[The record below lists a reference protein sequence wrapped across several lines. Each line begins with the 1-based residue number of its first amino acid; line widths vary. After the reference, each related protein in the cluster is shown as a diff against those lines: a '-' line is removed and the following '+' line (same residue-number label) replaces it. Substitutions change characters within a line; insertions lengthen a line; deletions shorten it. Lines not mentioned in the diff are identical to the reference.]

1 MSSWRRVAKPGMPAL
16 HHTAIGPVRAVSNTT
31 HRHAIVSLRQRR
43 SCEYTVQG
51 ESMDARRSE
60 THGMSRDRLGRV
72 ERFIDDA
79 YIATGKLPGALTQ
92 VWRRGERVLNSV
104 LGQADRERQV
114 PLAEDSIFRIYSMTK
129 PVTSVAIMMLVEE
142 CKIAL
147 DDPVSKYIPAWKNLG
162 VYTGGFMQGFQTR
175 PTARPMLVVDLLRHT
190 SGLTYGFHQNTN
202 VDAAYRQLKLGDIA
216 TQGTLDEMIEK
227 LAGLPL
233 EFSPGEAWNYSVST
247 DVLGYLVG
255 KVSGIPLETFLKER
269 IFDPLGMVDTA
280 FYVPEEKASRF
291 CACYA
296 VGALG
301 STAVSDRPALQDD
314 PRTSLYLKPPSF
326 VSGGG
331 GLVSTAADYLRF
343 ARMLLQGGELDG
355 VRLLGPKTLALMT
368 ANHLPGGASISSM
381 SPRSMFSEAAYDGVG
396 FGLGFAT
403 TVAQPATLVPGSTGD
418 FFWGGAAG
426 TFFWVDP
433 QEDLIGLFLTQVLPS
448 SAYPVRRQL
457 RTLVYSA
464 ITEVGAAA

>member
-1 MSSWRRVAKPGMPAL
+1 MD
-16 HHTAIGPVRAVSNTT
+16 
-31 HRHAIVSLRQRR
+31 RQG
-43 SCEYTVQG
+43 TQ
-51 ESMDARRSE
+51 
-60 THGMSRDRLGRV
+60 TLGMSRDRLERV

-79 YIATGKLPGALTQ
+79 YIATGKLPGALVQ
-92 VWRRGERVLNSV
+92 VWRRGELALNAV
-104 LGQADRERQV
+104 LGLADRERQV

-129 PVTSVAIMMLVEE
+129 PVTSVAFMMLVEE
-142 CKIAL
+142 CKVAL
-147 DDPVSKYIPAWKNLG
+147 DDPVSKYIPEWEHLG
-162 VYTGGFMQGFQTR
+162 VHAGGFMESFQTR
-175 PTARPMLVVDLLRHT
+175 PAARPMRMVDLLRHT

-202 VDAAYRQLKLGDIA
+202 VDAAYRRLKLGDVA
-216 TQGTLDEMIEK
+216 TGGTLDEMIEK
-227 LAGLPL
+227 LAGVPL

-255 KVSGIPLETFLKER
+255 KISGIPFETFLKAR

-280 FYVPEEKASRF
+280 FHVPEEKASRF

-296 VGALG
+296 VGAMG
-301 STAVSDRPALQDD
+301 PRVVPDRAPVLQDD
-314 PRTSLYLKPPSF
+314 PRTSPYLKPPSF
-326 VSGGG
+326 ISGGG

-343 ARMLLQGGELDG
+343 SRMLLQGGELDG

-368 ANHLPGGASISSM
+368 ANHLPGGADMSSL
-381 SPRSMFSEAAYDGVG
+381 SPSSMFSEAAYDGVG

-403 TVAQPATLVPGSTGD
+403 TIAPPATLIPGSAGD

-464 ITEVGAAA
+464 ITEVGGAAR

>member
-1 MSSWRRVAKPGMPAL
+1 MEQHG
-16 HHTAIGPVRAVSNTT
+16 
-31 HRHAIVSLRQRR
+31 RQ
-43 SCEYTVQG
+43 TQ
-51 ESMDARRSE
+51 
-60 THGMSRDRLGRV
+60 GMSRERLQRV
-72 ERFIDDA
+72 DRFIHDA
-79 YIATGKLPGALTQ
+79 YVATGKLPGALTQ
-92 VWRRGERVLNSV
+92 VWRRGERVVNAV
-104 LGQADRERQV
+104 QGWADRERQV

-129 PVTSVAIMMLVEE
+129 PITSVAFMMLVEE
-142 CKIAL
+142 CKVAL
-147 DDPVSKYIPAWKNLG
+147 DDPVSKYIPAWQNLG
-162 VYTGGFMQGFQTR
+162 VFTGGFMAGFQTR
-175 PTARPMLVVDLLRHT
+175 PTTRPMRMVDLLRHT

-202 VDAAYRQLKLGDIA
+202 VDAAYRQLKLGGADLN
-216 TQGTLDEMIEK
+216 GTLDEMVEK

-255 KVSGIPLETFLKER
+255 KISGVPFETFLKER
-269 IFDPLGMVDTA
+269 ILDPLGMVDTA
-280 FYVPEEKASRF
+280 FYVPEDKASRL

-301 STAVSDRPALQDD
+301 STAVSDQPVLQDD
-314 PRTSLYLKPPSF
+314 PRTSVYLKPPSF

-355 VRLLGPKTLALMT
+355 VRLLSPKTLALMT
-368 ANHLPGGASISSM
+368 ANHLPGGADISTM

-403 TVAQPATLVPGSTGD
+403 TIAQAATLIPGSTGD

-433 QEDLIGLFLTQVLPS
+433 KEDLIGLFLTQVLPS

-464 ITEVGAAA
+464 ITELGAAQR

>member
-1 MSSWRRVAKPGMPAL
+1 MDRQGRQTLGMSS
-16 HHTAIGPVRAVSNTT
+16 
-31 HRHAIVSLRQRR
+31 
-43 SCEYTVQG
+43 E
-51 ESMDARRSE
+51 
-60 THGMSRDRLGRV
+60 RLERV

-79 YIATGKLPGALTQ
+79 YVATGKLPGALVQ
-92 VWRRGERVLNSV
+92 VWRRGELALNAV
-104 LGQADRERQV
+104 LGMADRERQV
-114 PLAEDSIFRIYSMTK
+114 PLAQDSIFRIYSMTK
-129 PVTSVAIMMLVEE
+129 PVTSVALMMLVEE
-142 CKIAL
+142 CKVAL
-147 DDPVSKYIPAWKNLG
+147 DDPVSKYIPAWANLG
-162 VYTGGFMQGFQTR
+162 VYVGGLMESFQTR
-175 PTARPMLVVDLLRHT
+175 PVTRPMLVVDLLRHT

-202 VDAAYRQLKLGDIA
+202 VDAAYRRLKLGDIA
-216 TQGTLDEMIEK
+216 TGGTLDDMIEK
-227 LAGLPL
+227 LAGVPL

-247 DVLGYLVG
+247 DVLGYLIG
-255 KVSGIPLETFLKER
+255 KISGMPFETFLKER
-269 IFDPLGMVDTA
+269 IFDPLDMVDTA
-280 FYVPEEKASRF
+280 FHVPEEKASRF

-301 STAVSDRPALQDD
+301 STAVADRPALQDD
-314 PRTSLYLKPPSF
+314 PRTSPYLKPPSF

-355 VRLLGPKTLALMT
+355 ARLLGPKTLALMT
-368 ANHLPGGASISSM
+368 ANHLPGGASISAM

-403 TVAQPATLVPGSTGD
+403 TVAPSTTLIPGSSGD

-464 ITEVGAAA
+464 ITEAGSSAR

>member
-1 MSSWRRVAKPGMPAL
+1 MEQHGSQ
-16 HHTAIGPVRAVSNTT
+16 T
-31 HRHAIVSLRQRR
+31 Q
-43 SCEYTVQG
+43 
-51 ESMDARRSE
+51 
-60 THGMSRDRLGRV
+60 GMSRERLQRV
-72 ERFIDDA
+72 DRFIHDA
-79 YIATGKLPGALTQ
+79 YVATGKLPGALTQ
-92 VWRRGERVLNSV
+92 VWRRGERVVNAV
-104 LGQADRERQV
+104 QGWADRERQV

-129 PVTSVAIMMLVEE
+129 PITSVAFMMLVEE
-142 CKIAL
+142 CKVAL
-147 DDPVSKYIPAWKNLG
+147 DDPVSKYIPAWQNLG
-162 VYTGGFMQGFQTR
+162 VFTGGFMAGFQTR
-175 PTARPMLVVDLLRHT
+175 PTTRPMRMVDLLRHT

-202 VDAAYRQLKLGDIA
+202 VNAAYRQLKLGGADLN
-216 TQGTLDEMIEK
+216 GTLDGMVEK

-255 KVSGIPLETFLKER
+255 KISGVPFETFLKER
-269 IFDPLGMVDTA
+269 ILDPLGMVNTA
-280 FYVPEEKASRF
+280 FYVPEDKASRL

-301 STAVSDRPALQDD
+301 STAVSDQPVLQDD
-314 PRTSLYLKPPSF
+314 PRTSAYLKPPSF

-368 ANHLPGGASISSM
+368 ANHLPGGVDISTL

-403 TVAQPATLVPGSTGD
+403 TIAQAATLIPGSTGD

-433 QEDLIGLFLTQVLPS
+433 KEDLIGLFFTQVLPS

-464 ITEVGAAA
+464 ITEVGAAQP